1 MTQKSQ
7 SALRHFLDLFS
18 FTSFPASWREYF
30 DLIRSQRFQP
40 YFIVAFTLWLVGAVE
55 IVQKT
60 TGQRLDPRFW
70 MLVAIV
76 ITAYSGVRIFRLSP
90 SVPTVNRSNRSG
102 AVDKLMSRLVSNGF
116 AVYCEPSTA
125 KGSEAYVLV
134 GPSGVYTTEI
144 KSRDVFG
151 SGTIEFRDNNELV
164 FGGRISDR
172 RPMQYAEAAAG
183 KLRDRFTGVSQVQ
196 AVIKPLV
203 VFLND
208 WQINQ
213 PDTGQ
218 DVSVLT
224 ANQLESYLNAQPS
237 IFTKAQVA
245 EISSYLD

>member
-1 MTQKSQ
+1 MTPKSPP
-7 SALRHFLDLFS
+7 ALRHFIDFFNLTGVPS
-18 FTSFPASWREYF
+18 IRKYF
-30 DLIRSQRFQP
+30 DVLRSRRFQP
-40 YFIVAFTLWLVGAVE
+40 YFIAAFTLWLVGAVE

-76 ITAYSGVRIFRLSP
+76 ITTYSGVRIFRLSP
-90 SVPTVNRSNRSG
+90 SVPNVNRPSRSR
-102 AVDKLMSRLVSNGF
+102 AVDKLMSRLVSNGL
-116 AVYCEPSTA
+116 AVYYEPSAA

-134 GPSGVYTTEI
+134 GPSGVYATEI

-164 FGGRISDR
+164 LGGRISDR
-172 RPMQYAEAAAG
+172 RPVQHAWAAAY

-213 PDTGQ
+213 PDTGR

-224 ANQLESYLNAQPS
+224 ANQLESYLNAQPA
-237 IFTKAQVA
+237 IFTKSQVA

>member
-1 MTQKSQ
+1 MPPKSHA
-7 SALRHFLDLFS
+7 ALRHLIDLFHLMTVPS
-18 FTSFPASWREYF
+18 IRKHF
-30 DLIRSQRFQP
+30 DLLRSQRFQP

-76 ITAYSGVRIFRLSP
+76 ITTYNGVRIFRLSS
-90 SVPTVNRSNRSG
+90 SVSNVNGSSRSRV
-102 AVDKLMSRLVSNGF
+102 VDKLMSRLVSNGF

-125 KGSEAYVLV
+125 KGSEAYVLL

-144 KSRDVFG
+144 QSRDVFG

-164 FGGRISDR
+164 LGGRISDR
-172 RPMQYAEAAAG
+172 RPMQFAEAAAG

-196 AVIKPLV
+196 AAIKPLV

-237 IFTKAQVA
+237 IFTRAQIA